1 MFVFAFVFVFRL
13 SVCVFTNFD
22 FISALRTIIF
32 SLYEPLRCYLIREAL
47 YNFDI
52 GIIIVSMLKVRLDDI
67 SQSN

>member
-22 FISALRTIIF
+22 FICALRTIIF
-32 SLYEPLRCYLIREAL
+32 SLYEPLKCYLIREVL

-52 GIIIVSMLKVRLDDI
+52 GIRIVNMLKVRLDDI